1 MFSSRFSE
9 MNPEA
14 VSLSHGSYSLWPAIM
29 AEDLSDLKKQ
39 QRPPTL
45 ALRCRAARLA
55 ESLRDRLH

>member
-1 MFSSRFSE
+1 